1 MPALLVAGAFT
12 LPLLGRAVEWLGLP
26 REMRIALPLLLG
38 VAALAGVE
46 QSRRANRK

>member
-1 MPALLVAGAFT
+1 MPALLVAGAFS
-12 LPLLGRAVEWLGLP
+12 LPLVSKVVEWLGLP

>member
-12 LPLLGRAVEWLGLP
+12 LPLLTRAVEWLGLP

-46 QSRRANRK
+46 QSRRAKRK